1 MSFILD
7 ALKKSESE
15 RQQQQSGEFSS
26 VPSRQDPSRV
36 SRWIWIVGALLL
48 VNLVVVAGLALRP
61 GPTLTSLPAAD
72 GPAQSAPP
80 VADNDAAPAEASF
93 EDRLSVARRSQPA
106 AGPGPADAGADSPA
120 AARNTVPLAS
130 APETSPAAPAG
141 GVATLP
147 SLEELQL
154 KGAIELPPLHIDLHV
169 YNDSPERRFVSINMF
184 KYREN
189 EHLREGPLVRRI
201 TREGVVLEYQG
212 KSFALVQ

>member
-15 RQQQQSGEFSS
+15 RQQQQSAEFSS
-26 VPSRQDPSRV
+26 VPSGRAPSRT
-36 SRWIWIVGALLL
+36 SRWIWVVGALLL
-48 VNLVVVAGLALRP
+48 VNLVVVAGLLLRS
-61 GPTLTSLPAAD
+61 GPTSPSLAAAD
-72 GPAQSAPP
+72 GRTEQAPP
-80 VADNDAAPAEASF
+80 DVDDDAAGAEASF
-93 EDRLSVARRSQPA
+93 SDRLAAARRRQPA
-106 AGPGPADAGADSPA
+106 AGPGPTDADAPGTT
-120 AARNTVPLAS
+120 ARTTAPLANATES
-130 APETSPAAPAG
+130 NPATGPAG

-169 YNDSPERRFVSINMF
+169 YNDSPERRFVSINML

-189 EHLREGPLVRRI
+189 ERLREGPLVRRI

>member
-15 RQQQQSGEFSS
+15 RQQQEATEFSS
-26 VPSRQDPSRV
+26 VPSGREPSPAP
-36 SRWIWIVGALLL
+36 RWLWVVGALLL
-48 VNLVVVAGLALRP
+48 VNLVVVAGLLLQPDAP
-61 GPTLTSLPAAD
+61 DPSLAAAKPAAASPPPAAAD
-72 GPAQSAPP
+72 GASDPDTSFSAR
-80 VADNDAAPAEASF
+80 VAA
-93 EDRLSVARRSQPA
+93 ARRSQPA
-106 AGPGPADAGADSPA
+106 AAERATPAPA
-120 AARNTVPLAS
+120 QSRAPLAP
-130 APETSPAAPAG
+130 APERNAPAAPAA

-169 YNDSPERRFVSINMF
+169 YNDSPERRFVSINMQ

-189 EHLREGPLVRRI
+189 EQLREGPLVRRI

-212 KSFALVQ
+212 KAFALLQ